1 MATGIPP
8 RCPRLGFL
16 ASHGGSNM
24 QAIIDACKDGRLG
37 ATPCL
42 VVSNNSDARA
52 LQRARREGLPA
63 YHLSAVTHPD
73 PDALDREIL
82 RVLRAHAVDLV
93 ILAGYMRKLGP
104 ATLEAYRGR
113 ILNIHPALLPR
124 FGGQGMFGKRVHEAV
139 LAAGE
144 ATTGVTIHLID
155 EHYDTGPILAQ
166 RQVPVLPTD
175 TPESLAERVLR
186 EEHRL
191 YVETLQRICRGELPL
206 P

>member
-1 MATGIPP
+1 M
-8 RCPRLGFL
+8 
-16 ASHGGSNM
+16 
-24 QAIIDACKDGRLG
+24 
-37 ATPCL
+37 
-42 VVSNNSDARA
+42 A
-52 LQRARREGLPA
+52 LQRAGREGLPA
-63 YHLSAVTHPD
+63 YHLSAATHPD
-73 PDALDREIL
+73 PRALDAEIL
-82 RVLRAHAVDLV
+82 RVLRAHAADLV

-124 FGGQGMFGKRVHEAV
+124 FGGQGMFGRRVHEAV

-144 ATTGVTIHLID
+144 ATTGVTIHVID

-166 RQVPVLPTD
+166 RQVPVLATD
-175 TPESLAERVLR
+175 TADSLAERVLR

-191 YVETLQRICRGELPL
+191 YVETLQRVCRGELRL